1 MFINMKLYIIWIGG
15 LSSLAQQD
23 VKEDVESFAEEN
35 IEDKMED
42 LLNR

>member
-1 MFINMKLYIIWIGG
+1 MFINMKHYIIWTG

-23 VKEDVESFAEEN
+23 VKEDVESFAEEK

-42 LLNR
+42 LLNH